1 MRDDITG
8 QFEQVGNLC
17 VENCPGLFNRN
28 ADAVERALGGP
39 QRAHLSE
46 IVEDWRTHGLL
57 REFLPVVIVLDEEL
71 EVAINQTK
79 MREFA
84 EVERDESLVREQV
97 VDEWKN
103 IEGKIHTQLPGVF
116 KGHRLL
122 ISEHVIAHGKARHV
136 RAVKRLHQVFVW
148 SDFGSELALVF
159 SKDCVCD

>member
-1 MRDDITG
+1 MRHDITR
-8 QFEQVGNLC
+8 QFEQVSNPC
-17 VENCPGLFNRN
+17 VENCPSIFDRN
-28 ADAVERALGGP
+28 ANAVERALGGP
-39 QRAHLSE
+39 QGAHLSE
-46 IVEDWRTHGLL
+46 IVEDRRMHGLL
-57 REFLPVVIVLDEEL
+57 RKFLPVVIVLGEKL

-79 MREFA
+79 MRELA

-97 VDEWKN
+97 VDERKN
-103 IEGKIHTQLPGVF
+103 IEGEIHAQLPGVL

-148 SDFGSELALVF
+148 SDFRSELALVF